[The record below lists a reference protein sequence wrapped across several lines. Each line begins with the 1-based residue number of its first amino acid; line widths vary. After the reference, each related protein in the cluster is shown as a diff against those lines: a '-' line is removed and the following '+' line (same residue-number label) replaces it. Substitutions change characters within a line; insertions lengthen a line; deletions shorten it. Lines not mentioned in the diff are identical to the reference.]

1 MKVKNCPQC
10 GSLFIDV
17 GFRVCE
23 RCLKYENEQFEIV
36 KEYLQKNA
44 GVTVEQISEATGV
57 SRQLI
62 LQFIKAGRLS
72 GSITKLAGP
81 QVRCERCDKPILEG
95 RICAQCQSEL
105 TEKLRT
111 SSKKDDNDKIPSK
124 VRFLKRRQE
133 EHERGI

>member
-81 QVRCERCDKPILEG
+81 GSGANDAINRFWKAGFVPNASRNLLKS
-95 RICAQCQSEL
+95 SEL
-105 TEKLRT
+105 PR
-111 SSKKDDNDKIPSK
+111 
-124 VRFLKRRQE
+124 KRMITTKSPQKC
-133 EHERGI
+133 GS

>member
-1 MKVKNCPQC
+1 
-10 GSLFIDV
+10 
-17 GFRVCE
+17 
-23 RCLKYENEQFEIV
+23 
-36 KEYLQKNA
+36 
-44 GVTVEQISEATGV
+44 
-57 SRQLI
+57 
-62 LQFIKAGRLS
+62 
-72 GSITKLAGP
+72 GP

-124 VRFLKRRQE
+124 VRFLKRRKE